1 MKEISPNEV
10 NALLKGNS
18 TINIIDVR
26 EVDEVKAGKIPNAM
40 HIPLGLVE
48 FRMQDLNKSKE
59 YIMVCRSGGRSS
71 MAAKL
76 LEDHGYKVLNM
87 TGGMLEWNGPIE

>member
-1 MKEISPNEV
+1 MKEMMPIEVEALVKEKSP
-10 NALLKGNS
+10 
-18 TINIIDVR
+18 IHIIDVR
-26 EVDEVKAGKIPNAM
+26 EVEEVKEGKIPNAI
-40 HIPLGLVE
+40 HIPLGLLE
-48 FRMQDLNKSKE
+48 FKMQDLDKSKE

-71 MAAKL
+71 RAAKL